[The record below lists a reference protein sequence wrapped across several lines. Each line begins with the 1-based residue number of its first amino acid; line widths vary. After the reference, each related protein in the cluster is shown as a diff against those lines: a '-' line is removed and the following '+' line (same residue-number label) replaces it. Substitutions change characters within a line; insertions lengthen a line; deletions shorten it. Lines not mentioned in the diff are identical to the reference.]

1 MSFFQS
7 FVTTGMR
14 NIHDGAIK
22 TLATWDP
29 DTVAESQLTEW
40 NTKAAELATMA
51 AKAAGE
57 LEVQQKKVTSITS
70 DIARYMA
77 AAEKLATSNEKA
89 ANMAADKA
97 LALQG
102 DLEAAQAA
110 LADAQSW
117 ADETRASAEEAEDKV
132 SKGRATIDQAKR
144 DQARALQS
152 KTIAEQRLRDRERLA
167 GISNHLDGADA
178 AINALTA
185 NAAKAKEAAA
195 AANLRSGVLNK
206 SSEADSAIAAA
217 LKEVDGGPK
226 PQSLAEKLAALK
238 AAAH

>member
-1 MSFFQS
+1 MSFFNS
-7 FVTTGMR
+7 FVTVGMR
-14 NIHDGAIK
+14 SIHDGAIK
-22 TLATWDP
+22 TMAAWDP
-29 DTVAESQLTEW
+29 DTVAESQLQEW

-57 LEVQQKKVTSITS
+57 LEIQQKKFDGINS

-77 AAEKLATSNEKA
+77 AAEKLAETNEKA

-102 DLEAAQAA
+102 DLNDAKAA
-110 LADAQSW
+110 LAEAQNW
-117 ADETRASAEEAEDKV
+117 ADETRTSAEEAETKV
-132 SKGRATIDQAKR
+132 SKGRATIEQAKR
-144 DQARALQS
+144 DQIRAKQAQ
-152 KTIAEQRLRDRERLA
+152 TVAEQRLHDRERLA
-167 GISNHLDGADA
+167 GISNTLDGADA
-178 AINALTA
+178 AINALQA

-206 SSEADSAIAAA
+206 GNADEAAIAAA

-226 PQSLAEKLAALK
+226 LQSLADKLVALK
-238 AAAH
+238 ANR